1 MTSKSEQAVS
11 QTVGHAI
18 AAAGTSFGLKFFFPI
33 PAIDAAP
40 LTLITQRLCN
50 KIAAIYGYKSLRGLS
65 TFTGIVIGA
74 ASGAKLATEV
84 TSLIPVAG
92 ATAGAIAT
100 FTLHMV
106 TGVMLI
112 IAFEAL
118 KQGSIKEED
127 LINSPVAAIS
137 ELAEIAL
144 HKVADIL
151 RGTSGWNQW
160 NDAANKFLDALE
172 EEDLD

>member
-1 MTSKSEQAVS
+1 MSYESEQAVS
-11 QTVGHAI
+11 QTLGHAI
-18 AAAGTSFGLKFFFPI
+18 TAASTSFGLKFFLPI
-33 PAIDAAP
+33 PGIDAAP

-50 KIAAIYGYKSLRGLS
+50 KIASIYGYKSLRGLS
-65 TFTGIVIGA
+65 TFTGVVIGA
-74 ASGAKLATEV
+74 ATGAKLATEV
-84 TSLIPVAG
+84 TSFIPIAG
-92 ATAGAIAT
+92 ATASAIAT

-118 KQGSIKEED
+118 KQGSIEEED

-151 RGTSGWNQW
+151 RGTPGWNQW
-160 NDAANKFLDALE
+160 NDAANKFLDALDE
-172 EEDLD
+172 ESDT